1 MARILSVGIATL
13 DIINRVA
20 RYPVEDTEIR
30 ALGQHRQRGGN
41 ASNTA
46 VVLSQLGHQV
56 DFAGVLIDE
65 PDLALILADL
75 DAYQVGYQCCPR
87 LKHGKMPT
95 SYITLSDET
104 GSRSIVHHRDCPEL
118 DYTDFQKI
126 DLTVYDWLHFEGRN
140 VAETRKMLAHAATI
154 RPQLPR
160 SVELEKPRPGI
171 EKLLEHA
178 DFVMAA
184 QPFAEAKGFDNAADF
199 LSAQPF
205 NHGSCSWGADGVWA
219 KQAATRLHQP
229 VTPTDKVVDTLG
241 AGDTL
246 NAGLIHGLLQNWPF
260 SQVVAFASQLATL
273 KCQQQGFTNLH
284 RILETHSS

>member
-1 MARILSVGIATL
+1 MARILTVGIATL

-20 RYPVEDTEIR
+20 RYPAEDAEIR
-30 ALGQHRQRGGN
+30 ASGQHRQRGGN

-154 RPQLPR
+154 RSDLSR
-160 SVELEKPRPGI
+160 SVELEKPRAGI
-171 EKLLEHA
+171 EQLVEHA
-178 DFVMAA
+178 DFVMTAK
-184 QPFAEAKGFDNAADF
+184 PFAKACGFDNAADF
-199 LSAQPF
+199 LGAQPLT
-205 NHGSCSWGADGVWA
+205 HASCSWGADGVWA
-219 KQAATRLHQP
+219 KHSATLLHQP
-229 VTPTDKVVDTLG
+229 VTATGKVVDTLG